1 MQVMTMEDKEIM
13 ELLQLNQNLIE
24 KLQKRNA
31 GLRVQNETWIRVSE
45 SNDKVEMAAVAKILN
60 YKGLG
65 RNKLFGILR
74 DEGILRY
81 NNEPYQQYIDRGYF
95 GIIEQEV
102 STSYGNTLVNKK
114 TIVTQKGID
123 YIRKTLDK
131 LRQGDTNADT
141 SR

>member
-131 LRQGDTNADT
+131 LRQGDTNAGT

>member
-1 MQVMTMEDKEIM
+1 MEDKEIM

-131 LRQGDTNADT
+131 LGYKR
-141 SR
+141 SV